1 MAMELLE
8 KLATNLG
15 LAVDHLWPVLIYQ
28 AQMYGQV
35 LLGVGALFL
44 PATVVLWSM
53 SYRESKKEYSSED
66 AIFTYALLG
75 AVCCATT
82 LIAATSGLMRLLNP
96 DFYALR
102 YILNAGS

>member
-1 MAMELLE
+1 MAMELLD

-28 AQMYGQV
+28 AQIGGWV
-35 LLGVGALFL
+35 RLGIGAFL
-44 PATVVLWSM
+44 APVTVVLWGIA
-53 SYRESKKEYSSED
+53 YREQKKKYPSED
-66 AIFTYALLG
+66 TLCVTALLG
-75 AVCCATT
+75 VLCCLVGLLAVVCGC
-82 LIAATSGLMRLLNP
+82 MHLLNP

>member
-1 MAMELLE
+1 MAMELLD

-28 AQMYGQV
+28 AQVHGCV
-35 LLGVGALFL
+35 LLVVGALFL
-44 PATVVLWSM
+44 LATAVLWSIA
-53 SYRESKKEYSSED
+53 YKEDKKEYPSED
-66 AIFTYALLG
+66 TFCVTALLG

-82 LIAATSGLMRLLNP
+82 LIVATSGLMRLLNP

>member
-1 MAMELLE
+1 MAMELLD

-28 AQMYGQV
+28 AQLCGQV

-44 PATVVLWSM
+44 PATVVLWCM
-53 SYRESKKEYSSED
+53 SYRESKKEYSSDD
-66 AIFTYALLG
+66 AIFVLTILG
-75 AVCCATT
+75 IFCCVVSVLAV
-82 LIAATSGLMRLLNP
+82 TSGFMRLLNP